1 MGYMTNSLGRKAATA
16 KLKCDGFFFNDTCVV
31 LGHELGL
38 THNHWITISGLSR
51 SDVTAFCFL
60 VSTTYGE
67 VGKGREI
74 RVLISCV
81 SGLWP
86 CEVEAKWTVF
96 QMILNVFP
104 LNSKTCQEK
113 PVIL

>member
-1 MGYMTNSLGRKAATA
+1 MKMGYMTNSLGRKAETA
-16 KLKCDGFFFNDTCVV
+16 KLKCDGFFFNYTYVV

-74 RVLISCV
+74 KECSSPVCLAYGLVRLKQ
-81 SGLWP
+81 SG
-86 CEVEAKWTVF
+86 
-96 QMILNVFP
+96 QS
-104 LNSKTCQEK
+104 SK
-113 PVIL
+113 